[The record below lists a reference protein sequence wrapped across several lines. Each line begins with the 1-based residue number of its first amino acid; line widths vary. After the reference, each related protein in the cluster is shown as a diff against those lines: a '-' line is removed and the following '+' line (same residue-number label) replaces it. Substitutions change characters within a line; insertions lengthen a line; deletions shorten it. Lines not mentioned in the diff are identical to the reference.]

1 MLRRGEL
8 SVAPPAKE
16 ELDRALKAFKK
27 RLKLTR
33 RDNESSYGSA
43 RALTGGKVSGIVA
56 VSPPTGFPPE
66 IWDELVRIGKLKRTP
81 GERTYELVV
90 PPGTP

>member
-1 MLRRGEL
+1 M
-8 SVAPPAKE
+8 PTKE

-33 RDNESSYGSA
+33 SDNESSYGSS

-56 VSPPTGFPPE
+56 VTPPAGFPQE
-66 IWDELVRIGKLKRTP
+66 VWDELVAQGRLKRTP
-81 GERTYELVV
+81 GERTYELV
-90 PPGTP
+90 PPRPS